1 MFSGRGET
9 QQQLLRALQREP
21 HGLNVEMLS
30 KQLEVTVTAVRQHLA
45 ALGRDGLVVKV
56 ASAPSGGRPAHVYA
70 LSESAREAF
79 PRQYSWFSE
88 TLLGELRSRLG
99 RAGLERTLRALGEKA
114 AGAAPDGDTPLD
126 ARAEALVGKMTELGY
141 DGFVVSSKRG
151 TVDIA
156 ARNCVF
162 HQLAA
167 KNPEVCQFDLGL
179 IGTATSAAVS
189 HDECIVRGGKV
200 CRFKLAA
207 KKRG

>member
-9 QQQLLRALQREP
+9 QQQMLRALQREP
-21 HGLNVEMLS
+21 DGLNVEALS

-45 ALGRDGLVVKV
+45 ALGRDGLVVQV

-88 TLLGELRSRLG
+88 VLLTELRGRLG
-99 RAGLERTLRALGEKA
+99 TAGLERTLRALGEKA
-114 AGAAPDGDTPLD
+114 AGAAPDDDVPLD
-126 ARAEALVGKMTELGY
+126 ARAQALVGKMMELGY
-141 DGFVVSSKRG
+141 DGFIAGSKRG
-151 TVDIA
+151 SVDLA

-179 IGTATSAAVS
+179 IGVATGAAVT
-189 HDECIVRGGKV
+189 HEECIARGGKL
-200 CRFKLAA
+200 CRFKLEK
-207 KKRG
+207 KKR